1 MLLKLRGMCAVLL
14 AALAFAGCSDDDAAS
29 SLATNF
35 DELEFSYEESDQQLL
50 IRSTVPWTLD
60 CTYLTGDGWLAFDK
74 TSGPGDEG
82 IVSQRV
88 TIKALHNTGVERTA
102 ELHITG
108 AGFDRKVTV
117 VQEDG
122 QVRIDGV
129 ELEGDMA
136 KDEPVEKTYIA
147 VNYSRAVGGEK
158 LTVTPTLSGEGSDG
172 LSVAAGEVTLDA
184 GSGVARMAV
193 TGTPTTF
200 GEVLFKVA
208 VELGDKSFGP
218 YEVKSETAN
227 RMAAPT
233 GLYVFR
239 ADSHEIIMEWDNDHS
254 TVRTRKWAWQLL
266 DSDAD
271 DAGVV
276 REFTYE
282 VNSNDDKNPKYVYN
296 RFIIGALDPG
306 TTYYFRVKTV
316 GNYSFQGS
324 KGTVTI
330 KATNGESDFSPVVTL
345 RTEAEHTPAAN
356 EILYQ
361 GFDNITMQSD
371 FINTAAGTTPY
382 WSDKAIVSK
391 QADTPN
397 PWEGA
402 WVVYPFANSHL
413 LATWGMASTANYIDG
428 QAKYKGQANRIA
440 GDKSGSLKGWYIGD
454 QVSPHQGYVKVGTSS
469 NDGYYIATPALDSPL
484 LSAEGTLCTF
494 SFKGCPLMTDG
505 RVVDIEV
512 YRAATKT
519 FEKVTSITMDSTLA
533 DGWTSSDY
541 LCNYKWTTYSID
553 IGSVSNSVSG
563 LSPQTS

>member
-1 MLLKLRGMCAVLL
+1 MLIAIPAMLAVVLSSCKDDDPTVGIDSSMPAPAEVSYDEMNSSSSSIGVYWDAN
-14 AALAFAGCSDDDAAS
+14 AALKSGATSFTVQILKKKDVGGDAYDNTVSHTLQSSDSPYDASQFTGLTEGSKYFVRVRANYPRSVYSEWAYILS
-29 SLATNF
+29 SYN
-35 DELEFSYEESDQQLL
+35 
-50 IRSTVPWTLD
+50 VPAKVKV
-60 CTYLTGDGWLAFDK
+60 G
-74 TSGPGDEG
+74 
-82 IVSQRV
+82 
-88 TIKALHNTGVERTA
+88 TGVMHIDPNAKNGPEDITVVPFFSDLNLKWEEDDTA
-102 ELHITG
+102 ESYVIYIDDQKVGETEELSYHVTG
-108 AGFDRKVTV
+108 LDYNTS
-117 VQEDG
+117 
-122 QVRIDGV
+122 
-129 ELEGDMA
+129 
-136 KDEPVEKTYIA
+136 
-147 VNYSRAVGGEK
+147 YSVSVASVY
-158 LTVTPTLSGEGSDG
+158 SDG
-172 LSVAAGEVTLDA
+172 SEVKADPEPTKTGNIQQITRNVGPTHLSV
-184 GSGVARMAV
+184 GSSSWYGKEN
-193 TGTPTTF
+193 GTNLLPPTSI
-200 GEVLFKVA
+200 
-208 VELGDKSFGP
+208 SFG
-218 YEVKSETAN
+218 
-227 RMAAPT
+227 
-233 GLYVFR
+233 
-239 ADSHEIIMEWDNDHS
+239 
-254 TVRTRKWAWQLL
+254 QLEP
-266 DSDAD
+266 A
-271 DAGVV
+271 
-276 REFTYE
+276 
-282 VNSNDDKNPKYVYN
+282 
-296 RFIIGALDPG
+296 

-553 IGSVSNSVSG
+553 ITLHPGDNVAVISTNKSRFAIDDIMIVKK
-563 LSPQTS
+563 

>member
-1 MLLKLRGMCAVLL
+1 M
-14 AALAFAGCSDDDAAS
+14 
-29 SLATNF
+29 
-35 DELEFSYEESDQQLL
+35 
-50 IRSTVPWTLD
+50 
-60 CTYLTGDGWLAFDK
+60 
-74 TSGPGDEG
+74 
-82 IVSQRV
+82 
-88 TIKALHNTGVERTA
+88 
-102 ELHITG
+102 
-108 AGFDRKVTV
+108 
-117 VQEDG
+117 
-122 QVRIDGV
+122 
-129 ELEGDMA
+129 
-136 KDEPVEKTYIA
+136 PVEMKIEIEE
-147 VNYSRAVGGEK
+147 GGEK

-553 IGSVSNSVSG
+553 ITLHPGDNVAVISTNKSRFAIDDIMIVKK
-563 LSPQTS
+563 

>member
-1 MLLKLRGMCAVLL
+1 MLIAIPAMLAAVLSSCKDDDPTVGIDSSMPAPAEVSYDEMNSSSSSIGVYWDAN
-14 AALAFAGCSDDDAAS
+14 AALKSGATSFTVQILKKKDVGGDAYDNTVSHTLQSSDSPYDASQFTGLTEGSKYFVRVRANYPRSVYSEWAYILS
-29 SLATNF
+29 SYN
-35 DELEFSYEESDQQLL
+35 
-50 IRSTVPWTLD
+50 VPAKVKV
-60 CTYLTGDGWLAFDK
+60 G
-74 TSGPGDEG
+74 
-82 IVSQRV
+82 
-88 TIKALHNTGVERTA
+88 TGVMHIDPNAKNGPEDITVVPFFSDLNLKWEEDDTA
-102 ELHITG
+102 ESYVIYIDDQKVGETEELSYHVTG
-108 AGFDRKVTV
+108 LDYNTS
-117 VQEDG
+117 
-122 QVRIDGV
+122 
-129 ELEGDMA
+129 
-136 KDEPVEKTYIA
+136 
-147 VNYSRAVGGEK
+147 YSVSVASVY
-158 LTVTPTLSGEGSDG
+158 SDG
-172 LSVAAGEVTLDA
+172 SEVKADPEPTKTGNIQQITRNVGPTHLSV
-184 GSGVARMAV
+184 GSSSWYGKEN
-193 TGTPTTF
+193 GTNLLPPTSI
-200 GEVLFKVA
+200 
-208 VELGDKSFGP
+208 SFG
-218 YEVKSETAN
+218 
-227 RMAAPT
+227 
-233 GLYVFR
+233 
-239 ADSHEIIMEWDNDHS
+239 
-254 TVRTRKWAWQLL
+254 QLEP
-266 DSDAD
+266 A
-271 DAGVV
+271 
-276 REFTYE
+276 
-282 VNSNDDKNPKYVYN
+282 
-296 RFIIGALDPG
+296 

-553 IGSVSNSVSG
+553 ITLHPGDNVAVISTNKSRFAIDDIMIVKK
-563 LSPQTS
+563 

>member
-1 MLLKLRGMCAVLL
+1 V
-14 AALAFAGCSDDDAAS
+14 
-29 SLATNF
+29 
-35 DELEFSYEESDQQLL
+35 
-50 IRSTVPWTLD
+50 I
-60 CTYLTGDGWLAFDK
+60 
-74 TSGPGDEG
+74 
-82 IVSQRV
+82 
-88 TIKALHNTGVERTA
+88 
-102 ELHITG
+102 
-108 AGFDRKVTV
+108 
-117 VQEDG
+117 
-122 QVRIDGV
+122 
-129 ELEGDMA
+129 
-136 KDEPVEKTYIA
+136 
-147 VNYSRAVGGEK
+147 
-158 LTVTPTLSGEGSDG
+158 
-172 LSVAAGEVTLDA
+172 
-184 GSGVARMAV
+184 
-193 TGTPTTF
+193 
-200 GEVLFKVA
+200 
-208 VELGDKSFGP
+208 
-218 YEVKSETAN
+218 
-227 RMAAPT
+227 
-233 GLYVFR
+233 
-239 ADSHEIIMEWDNDHS
+239 
-254 TVRTRKWAWQLL
+254 
-266 DSDAD
+266 
-271 DAGVV
+271 
-276 REFTYE
+276 
-282 VNSNDDKNPKYVYN
+282 
-296 RFIIGALDPG
+296 
-306 TTYYFRVKTV
+306 
-316 GNYSFQGS
+316 
-324 KGTVTI
+324 
-330 KATNGESDFSPVVTL
+330 TL

-428 QAKYKGQANRIA
+428 QATYKGQANRIA

-469 NDGYYIATPALDSPL
+469 KDGFYIATPALDSPL

-553 IGSVSNSVSG
+553 ITLHPGDNVAVISTNKSRFAIDDIMIVKK
-563 LSPQTS
+563 